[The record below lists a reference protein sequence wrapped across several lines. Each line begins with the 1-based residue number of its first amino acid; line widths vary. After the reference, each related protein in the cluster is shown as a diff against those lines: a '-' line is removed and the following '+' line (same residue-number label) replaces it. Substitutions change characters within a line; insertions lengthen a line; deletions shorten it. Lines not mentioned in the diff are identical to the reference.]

1 MTAYVIPLLL
11 CALGM
16 GGVYLGIGFLNG
28 ILWPQVFGALY
39 AATEN
44 PVLRIIAAF
53 PIFFGP
59 SNYLVGKAYE
69 LGGATIG
76 GVGTLVFTILW
87 MTVMAVIVDQAKVNM
102 WVIGGFTLCLVGC
115 FMLIHGIKGL

>member
-1 MTAYVIPLLL
+1 MQWRLAVHYTVCNLFVPLLL

-39 AATEN
+39 AATES

-59 SNYLVGKAYE
+59 F
-69 LGGATIG
+69 ATMY
-76 GVGTLVFTILW
+76 FS
-87 MTVMAVIVDQAKVNM
+87 
-102 WVIGGFTLCLVGC
+102 
-115 FMLIHGIKGL
+115 